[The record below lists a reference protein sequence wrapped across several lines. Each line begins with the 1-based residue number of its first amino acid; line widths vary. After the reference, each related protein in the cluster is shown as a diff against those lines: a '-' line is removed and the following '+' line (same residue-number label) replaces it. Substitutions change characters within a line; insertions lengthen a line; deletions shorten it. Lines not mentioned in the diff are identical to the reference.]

1 MINVNFKTKLSWHE
15 VAIRAAFVLI
25 TVTCIVWF
33 MPRDKREEFKFE
45 INKVW
50 NHPDLTARANFNVFK
65 SQATIEAE
73 QREVLKLYK
82 PYYIYNEKTGKERI
96 NAFRKSYGLMA
107 YALQFN
113 YLRTLTAVMDSIYR
127 QGIIDPRDP
136 LANSIDTLRR
146 VQADHATP
154 IPVKNVVTPRE
165 AYERVVN
172 HPQMSGYR

>member
-65 SQATIEAE
+65 SRAARGAE
-73 QREVLKLYK
+73 
-82 PYYIYNEKTGKERI
+82 
-96 NAFRKSYGLMA
+96 
-107 YALQFN
+107 
-113 YLRTLTAVMDSIYR
+113 TL
-127 QGIIDPRDP
+127 
-136 LANSIDTLRR
+136 
-146 VQADHATP
+146 
-154 IPVKNVVTPRE
+154 
-165 AYERVVN
+165 
-172 HPQMSGYR
+172 